1 MVLIDLHFLM
11 DADTKYL
18 LQSLATCM
26 SFSVYLHGLS
36 KHLTPVNF
44 SVLVGK
50 MKVTDKAI
58 QMTAAMRPESLTHS
72 RH

>member
-1 MVLIDLHFLM
+1 M
-11 DADTKYL
+11 DADIKCL
-18 LQSLATCM
+18 LQSLATCV
-26 SFSVYLHGLS
+26 SFSAYLHGLR

-50 MKVTDKAI
+50 MKVTDKVI
-58 QMTAAMRPESLTHS
+58 QVTAAMRPESLTHS